1 MKNKKTNRRNRQ
13 RLILYTRTLSSKVGI
28 PPTYSTHTDT
38 DTQDEGGLNIF
49 CISRKITRKRKVVCW
64 GFCPP
69 STSVTLLH
77 LFLCQL
83 NVSLFFLFLF
93 FFFFI
98 PFWRNSCTCAV
109 GLFPRLSWSISK
121 QQVLLLLGKSK
132 PEENNELQR
141 NTYPRAIPTTLASI
155 QLSKALNETRNYAEY
170 QRCCVQC
177 QSSLLS

>member
-1 MKNKKTNRRNRQ
+1 MKNKKNKPTQ
-13 RLILYTRTLSSKVGI
+13 SIATYIIYTRTLSSKVGI

-93 FFFFI
+93 FFFFHTFLEKFVYLCSRTISSTFLVHFQAASSPASGEEQARREQRAAKEYI
-98 PFWRNSCTCAV
+98 P
-109 GLFPRLSWSISK
+109 
-121 QQVLLLLGKSK
+121 
-132 PEENNELQR
+132 
-141 NTYPRAIPTTLASI
+141 
-155 QLSKALNETRNYAEY
+155 
-170 QRCCVQC
+170 
-177 QSSLLS
+177 